1 MAIVI
6 DNLEIITNGTQ
17 LAIEVHTNL
26 TYKITSIL
34 AWTMPNYKDYSLA
47 IDLTPYLLKVNE
59 KETLI
64 INASDVGLTIFED
77 IIYIEVESDYID
89 VPGCQD
95 CQSPATGITY
105 NLTPYYYC
113 LLSFLLELEITNC
126 VDCDKNKSNQMVI
139 TINMLIDSVIKALQ
153 IGYYTQAYQ
162 MVTKLKKL
170 CSLTPCTDCIP
181 INCSTC
187 SGYLQ
192 A

>member
-17 LAIEVHTNL
+17 LAIEVHTELN
-26 TYKITSIL
+26 YKITSIL
-34 AWTMPNYKDYSLA
+34 VWTMPNYKDYSLA
-47 IDLTPYLLKVNE
+47 IDLEPYLLQVNE

-64 INASDVGLTIFED
+64 VNASDFELPIFED
-77 IIYIEVESDYID
+77 IIYIEVESDY
-89 VPGCQD
+89 VETPGCQD
-95 CQSPATGITY
+95 CQSPATGVTY

-139 TINMLIDSVIKALQ
+139 TINMLIDNVIKALQ
-153 IGYYTQAYQ
+153 IGYYTQASQ